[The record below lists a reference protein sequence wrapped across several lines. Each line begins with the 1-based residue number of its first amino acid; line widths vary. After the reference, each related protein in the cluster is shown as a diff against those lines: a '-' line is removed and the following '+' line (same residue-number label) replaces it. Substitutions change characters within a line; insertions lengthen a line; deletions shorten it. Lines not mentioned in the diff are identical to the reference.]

1 MYIYLKEILQA
12 IQQKFGLQKVDGCIV
27 ANNNSKIPKED
38 LTNIMK
44 TINLNFFYIISK
56 WKEVQGEDNVKF
68 YC

>member
-1 MYIYLKEILQA
+1 MFMYLKGHLMV

-38 LTNIMK
+38 LNNIMK
-44 TINLNFFYIISK
+44 TINLNFFYIVSK
-56 WKEVQGEDNVKF
+56 WEEVQGEDNIKF